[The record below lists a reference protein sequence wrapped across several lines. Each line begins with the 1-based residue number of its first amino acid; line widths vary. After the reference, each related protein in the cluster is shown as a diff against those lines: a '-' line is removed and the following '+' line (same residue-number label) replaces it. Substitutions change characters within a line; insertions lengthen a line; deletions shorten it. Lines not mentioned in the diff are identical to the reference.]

1 MSCLDPGDDENLA
14 DLIPAVARRARAYG
28 LEDDGA
34 SDLARRRRWARDR
47 VAFLR
52 QSIAELEA
60 QPRQGMFAKVSDEK
74 AERLLAAYR
83 AKLPEAVEA
92 KGEVGP
98 AVNVVAPVVRRVQR
112 EDRRRARRSHR
123 KG

>member
-1 MSCLDPGDDENLA
+1 MTTRRHGEESLAERIPG
-14 DLIPAVARRARAYG
+14 VARRARVYG

-52 QSIAELEA
+52 RSIAELEA
-60 QPRQGMFAKVSDEK
+60 QPREGVFAKLTDEK

-83 AKLPEAVEA
+83 AKLPEAEEA
-92 KGEVGP
+92 KDAIGP

-112 EDRRRARRSHR
+112 EDRRRTRR
-123 KG
+123 